1 MQESCVNRAVPP
13 FTGKCDLDLW
23 AWSLSVNEVEMK
35 SSSWLSS
42 QSLQRC
48 CRWVQN
54 IAFCSLQATQIVP
67 ALFLRFCNQIYHQ
80 ESDLLRIFLSFSAFG
95 LIMPGLKL
103 SGALILWVLML
114 PFSRPN
120 SQVLDCREVRSSFQF
135 LYPGMKWTPETPV
148 SGKQSYLDH
157 HKLIQLCVILKYPNL
172 LSKNAFKYIM
182 SKSFTCRSV
191 TLVAYFFFFFLN
203 MACNMLFFWSFDY

>member
-13 FTGKCDLDLW
+13 FPGNVTLICEHEVWVLMRWRWRAPHDSPHTHFSD
-23 AWSLSVNEVEMK
+23 AAAESRTSLSVHFK
-35 SSSWLSS
+35 QRRSFLLSS
-42 QSLQRC
+42 F
-48 CRWVQN
+48 
-54 IAFCSLQATQIVP
+54 AFVIRSIIRNPFYSVH
-67 ALFLRFCNQIYHQ
+67 FY
-80 ESDLLRIFLSFSAFG
+80 LLSAFG

-148 SGKQSYLDH
+148 SGKQSYRDH
-157 HKLIQLCVILKYPNL
+157 HKLIQL
-172 LSKNAFKYIM
+172 
-182 SKSFTCRSV
+182 SV
-191 TLVAYFFFFFLN
+191 WF
-203 MACNMLFFWSFDY
+203 

>member
-1 MQESCVNRAVPP
+1 MQESCVNRAVPL
-13 FTGKCDLDLW
+13 TGKCALDLW

-42 QSLQRC
+42 HSLQRC

-54 IAFCSLQATQIVP
+54 IAFRSLQSTQIVP
-67 ALFLRFCNQIYHQ
+67 ALFLCVCNQIYHQ
-80 ESDLLRIFLSFSAFG
+80 ESFFYSVYFYLLSAFG

-148 SGKQSYLDH
+148 SGKQSCRDH
-157 HKLIQLCVILKYPNL
+157 HKLIQL
-172 LSKNAFKYIM
+172 
-182 SKSFTCRSV
+182 SV
-191 TLVAYFFFFFLN
+191 WF
-203 MACNMLFFWSFDY
+203 